1 MECMHCRDVSK
12 HFLSLFDKF
21 INWSRFRCWQLSQ
34 SFSWQ
39 SSSKWCLFPTWAE
52 RPSGRYG
59 LFLWCEHFHIKSGFL
74 TLWYDQ
80 VPGKHGFWIGGH
92 SRTFSAYDDRPEE
105 VGSFCHFE
113 FLKSF
118 FFNQVLNTHDHDRRV
133 LHLKGALILP
143 LNHEHWPLIL
153 RVCSATPTC
162 SLNMYV
168 SLSQRIFNNI
178 LDYHI
183 ILDTTHH
190 GSPVVRLSDDLWL
203 RTGSCQWSRL
213 QFKRVKHSW
222 WF

>member
-1 MECMHCRDVSK
+1 MLATVT
-12 HFLSLFDKF
+12 
-21 INWSRFRCWQLSQ
+21 I
-34 SFSWQ
+34 
-39 SSSKWCLFPTWAE
+39 
-52 RPSGRYG
+52 
-59 LFLWCEHFHIKSGFL
+59 LFLAKFFKMVSFPDLGRETLRKIWPLPLMWAFPHKIWLFNIVIWSGTWVTWFL
-74 TLWYDQ
+74 DWGALKNFLCLWW
-80 VPGKHGFWIGGH
+80 PSWGGWLFLPFWI
-92 SRTFSAYDDRPEE
+92 S
-105 VGSFCHFE
+105 
-113 FLKSF
+113 KIF

-133 LHLKGALILP
+133 LHLKGVLILP

-203 RTGSCQWSRL
+203 RTRSCQWSRL